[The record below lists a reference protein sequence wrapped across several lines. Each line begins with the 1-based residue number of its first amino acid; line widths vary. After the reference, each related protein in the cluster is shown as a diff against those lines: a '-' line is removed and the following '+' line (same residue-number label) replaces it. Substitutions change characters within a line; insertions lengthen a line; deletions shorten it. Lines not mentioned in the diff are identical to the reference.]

1 MNALQPSLALIRDIE
16 ASEIEFMMDRM
27 EAIRDRPGNPEGVE
41 IERFGNAVCFYSKT
55 MPWPAFNTVKG
66 LAEADADRIDSIV
79 AFYRDRGR
87 AVQFEAVPALAS
99 SNLLRKLTEA
109 GFYPSGIHTSMYVQ
123 PERREAV
130 PAYLNSV
137 QASGRGP
144 EQETISIEAL
154 REDQLELYA
163 AIHCRGTG
171 LPDAGIPSVAANNQ
185 VLHGRPGWQFYLT
198 YVDGVA
204 AGAGVLFTQNN
215 KASFTFAAVLPAY
228 RNRGLH
234 RRLLDARIDEAHR
247 RGCGI
252 AVGQCAYL
260 SQSHRDMDRAGM
272 KLGYVRT
279 TWTRLDG

>member
-1 MNALQPSLALIRDIE
+1 MTNALQPSLALISDIE

-27 EAIRDRPGNPEGVE
+27 EAIRDRPGNPEGIE

-66 LAEADADRIDSIV
+66 LAETDADEIHAIV
-79 AFYRDRGR
+79 AIYRDRGR

-99 SNLLRKLTEA
+99 SSLLRKLTEA

-123 PERREAV
+123 PERREEREAA
-130 PAYLNSV
+130 PA
-137 QASGRGP
+137 AGG
-144 EQETISIEAL
+144 ISIEAL

-163 AIHCRGTG
+163 EIHCRGTG
-171 LPDAGIPSVAANNQ
+171 LPDAGIPSVAANNR
-185 VLHGRPGWQFYLT
+185 VLHGRPGWQFYLA
-198 YVDGVA
+198 YADGVA
-204 AGAGVLFTQNN
+204 AAAGVLFTRNN
-215 KASFTFAAVLPAY
+215 KASFTFAAVLPEY

-247 RGCGI
+247 RGCEI

-260 SQSHRDMDRAGM
+260 SQSHRNMDRAGM

>member
-1 MNALQPSLALIRDIE
+1 MNSLLPSLALIRNIE

-27 EAIRDRPGNPEGVE
+27 EAIRDRPGNPEGIE

-66 LAEADADRIDSIV
+66 LAEADAEEIDSIV
-79 AFYRDRGR
+79 AFYRDKGR

-99 SNLLRKLTEA
+99 PSLLRKLTEA

-123 PERREAV
+123 PERREARQV
-130 PAYLNSV
+130 
-137 QASGRGP
+137 GP
-144 EQETISIEAL
+144 SAGAISIEAL

-171 LPDAGIPSVAANNQ
+171 LPDAGIPSVAANNR
-185 VLHGRPGWQFYLT
+185 VLHGRPGWQFYLA

-204 AGAGVLFTQNN
+204 AAAGVLFTRNN
-215 KASFTFAAVLPAY
+215 KASFTFAAALPAY

-234 RRLLDARIDEAHR
+234 GRLLDARIDEAYR
-247 RGCGI
+247 RGCDI

-260 SQSHRDMDRAGM
+260 SQSHRNMDRAGM